1 MKITGAAS
9 MSAEHLFRT
18 LRRRGNFGPFAD
30 LAAGR
35 RELTA
40 LPGMPVCDFGDFGR
54 GGMTVRKMILTILL
68 AAWDSGETHF
78 QDAGVLGW
86 NGSGCT
92 AENLNYWR
100 DYVSNGREA
109 GRGGLFVATLP
120 TIPCCEAAI
129 ALQCRGPAAYF
140 RTRPSFDALEE
151 ILATFPPGRFFC
163 SEITA
168 ETVCVVLADT
178 RLEGC
183 ARPEADTLAALFD
196 RLEELQ

>member
-1 MKITGAAS
+1 MKITGAAL
-9 MSAEHLFRT
+9 MTEKHHFRT
-18 LRRRGNFGPFAD
+18 LRRKGRFGPFAD
-30 LAAGR
+30 LNTGR
-35 RELTA
+35 RELSA
-40 LPGMPVCDFGDFGR
+40 LSGMPDCDFGDFGR
-54 GGMTVRKMILTILL
+54 GGMTVRKMTLTALL
-68 AAWDSGETHF
+68 AAWDSGYPQFE
-78 QDAGVLGW
+78 DAGVLGW
-86 NGSGCT
+86 NGCGCT

-140 RTRPSFDALEE
+140 RTRPSFAALEE

-168 ETVCVVLADT
+168 ETVCVLLADT
-178 RLEGC
+178 GAQGC
-183 ARPEADTLAALFD
+183 PLPAADTLAELFD
-196 RLEELQ
+196 RLEESK